1 MIVTNTYPTT
11 SRICTHRHTPSHLA
25 LSIKKVLKDCK
36 LISISNSG
44 PDKKRLLQHP
54 YLYLMKSIFPVILLF
69 WLTNLHAQ
77 QPEKIAPEGPLLSSV
92 DPYIGTG
99 AHGHTFLGA
108 SVPFGAVQVGPTNI
122 NKGWD
127 WCSGYHYSDSVV
139 IGFAQNHLSGT
150 GIPDLCDI
158 LLMPYTGGDV
168 RLDRFSSYDHG
179 HEIARP
185 DYYSVWLKDQHIK
198 VELTATERVA
208 FHRYSFPRGMAG
220 GFLLDLFRGN
230 FDTGWQHPKVSAY
243 LSELDD
249 STLIGWRNSSQ
260 WAQDR
265 RIYFAIRTNVS
276 LKGFC
281 LFKGDQPVKELTLE
295 ADTVKGWYS
304 RGNVPTSILLKIGV
318 SNVSS

>member
-1 MIVTNTYPTT
+1 MHPSTHTQPPRIIQNKKSFKGLQTNLNFQLRDLGQKTLTSTSVSLLNEVHLSSHPAILADQPACPTT
-11 SRICTHRHTPSHLA
+11 R
-25 LSIKKVLKDCK
+25 K
-36 LISISNSG
+36 
-44 PDKKRLLQHP
+44 
-54 YLYLMKSIFPVILLF
+54 
-69 WLTNLHAQ
+69 
-77 QPEKIAPEGPLLSSV
+77 KIAPEGPLLSSV

-139 IGFAQNHLSGT
+139 IGFGLQNHLSGT

-198 VELTATERVA
+198 VGT
-208 FHRYSFPRGMAG
+208 HRHRKSGFPS
-220 GFLLDLFRGN
+220 L
-230 FDTGWQHPKVSAY
+230 Y
-243 LSELDD
+243 LSAGY
-249 STLIGWRNSSQ
+249 GWRFYLGSFSGQ
-260 WAQDR
+260 FRHRLA
-265 RIYFAIRTNVS
+265 TSKS
-276 LKGFC
+276 LRPLVGT
-281 LFKGDQPVKELTLE
+281 E
-295 ADTVKGWYS
+295 
-304 RGNVPTSILLKIGV
+304 
-318 SNVSS
+318 